1 MAVDLRASSY
11 GFRVSLKVTLSLI
24 SPCIAIY
31 IFQYIFF
38 SFFAVVFF
46 PVLVFRRFLQFL
58 LTTTRFRQAQAHSQV
73 LLRKLVFYTIFLV
86 FVFLSLLKYSL
97 SLSKYFCCC
106 CCRCCW
112 YLILIFSIYF
122 SSS

>member
-58 LTTTRFRQAQAHSQV
+58 LTTTHFRQAQAHSQV

-86 FVFLSLLKYSL
+86 FVFLYES
-97 SLSKYFCCC
+97 
-106 CCRCCW
+106 
-112 YLILIFSIYF
+112 ILFLCQNIFVVVVVDAVGTLF
-122 SSS
+122 